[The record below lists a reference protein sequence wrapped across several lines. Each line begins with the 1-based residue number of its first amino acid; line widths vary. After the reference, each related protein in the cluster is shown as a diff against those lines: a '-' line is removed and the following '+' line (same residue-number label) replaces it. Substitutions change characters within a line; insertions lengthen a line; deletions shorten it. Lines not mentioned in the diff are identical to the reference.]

1 LVQGDTLP
9 AHLFERVW
17 SPSELSQKNATRGPD
32 YLAIAISRGLGLERC
47 GINQETIE
55 PGGRSSMPHAH
66 SHEEEFVYV
75 LGGTPTLW
83 LDGYVKELDSGDCA
97 AFPAGTG
104 IAHTFL
110 NDSVDPIQILIV
122 GIHDPEDRVFYPL
135 NPERA
140 HPRPWTDTPK
150 RRLGPHNGQ
159 PGASSEQAAE

>member
-1 LVQGDTLP
+1 
-9 AHLFERVW
+9 
-17 SPSELSQKNATRGPD
+17 
-32 YLAIAISRGLGLERC
+32 
-47 GINQETIE
+47 
-55 PGGRSSMPHAH
+55 MPHAH

-140 HPRPWTDTPK
+140 HPRPWTAPPN
-150 RRLGPHNGQ
+150 RRLGPHTGQ

>member
-1 LVQGDTLP
+1 M
-9 AHLFERVW
+9 
-17 SPSELSQKNATRGPD
+17 SELTEKNATRGAN
-32 YLAIAISRGLGLERC
+32 YTAVAVSRALGLERC
-47 GINQETIE
+47 GINHETIE

-83 LDGYVKELDSGDCA
+83 LDGYVKKLDPGDCA

-110 NDSVDPIQILIV
+110 NESVEPIQLLIV
-122 GIHDPEDRVFYPL
+122 GIHDPEDCVLYPL

-140 HPRPWTDTPK
+140 HPRPWTNAPK
-150 RRLGPHNGQ
+150 RHLGPHDGL
-159 PGASSEQAAE
+159 PTISA